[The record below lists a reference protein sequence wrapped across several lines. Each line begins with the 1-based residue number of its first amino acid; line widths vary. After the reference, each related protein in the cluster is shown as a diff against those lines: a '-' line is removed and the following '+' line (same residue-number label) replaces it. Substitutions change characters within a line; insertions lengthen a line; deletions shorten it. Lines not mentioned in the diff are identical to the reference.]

1 MQNSILKEKL
11 HQAVDSADSQLLE
24 ILFSIVSEFNESNCE
39 LKPQQQA
46 ELKRRLEL
54 FDSGKMKFAT
64 WDEMISRIEKV
75 TSLPQ

>member
-39 LKPQQQA
+39 LTPQQQA

-64 WDEMISRIEKV
+64 WDEMISRIE
-75 TSLPQ
+75 TE